1 MSHRSSKSLI
11 AKFICTTQHA
21 CAALPFR
28 ISRKPAF
35 AAQPRRCAVRLCLTG
50 RRPLEFLGGCA
61 SHSASYGLGRL
72 LTTTA
77 TLVLL
82 LFFVAPQTRVFA
94 KKRVPP
100 GGRIAV
106 VIDERLSA
114 LRAAPDLTAK
124 LLERLSRGHLV
135 SIRGEK
141 MTADGLKFYRVAL
154 SSRTLGW
161 VQSDAVVVPWRAG
174 DDRRLLTLIENS
186 DDFDRIVRAKTFLD
200 AFPQSLLRP
209 KVLAMYAGEAEDV
222 AEKLTRD
229 AGRRFAKNEL
239 PPIGVPEFSYYLNY
253 NGLDRYNREGITFLF
268 DRTTKKFSYNG
279 AAWREIL
286 KRYPNSP
293 EAAEARKHLDAL
305 ANKTAK

>member
-1 MSHRSSKSLI
+1 MSHRSFKRLI
-11 AKFICTTQHA
+11 GIST
-21 CAALPFR
+21 LPLL
-28 ISRKPAF
+28 AF
-35 AAQPRRCAVRLCLTG
+35 
-50 RRPLEFLGGCA
+50 F
-61 SHSASYGLGRL
+61 SFSN
-72 LTTTA
+72 
-77 TLVLL
+77 VL
-82 LFFVAPQTRVFA
+82 A

-100 GGRIAV
+100 GGRVAV
-106 VIDERLSA
+106 VVDERLSA

-124 LLERLSRGHLV
+124 LLERLSRGHMV

-141 MTADGLKFYRVAL
+141 TTADGLKFYRVAL
-154 SSRTLGW
+154 SSRTFGW
-161 VQSDAVVVPWRAG
+161 LQSDCVVVPWRAG

-186 DDFDRIVRAKTFLD
+186 DEFDRIVRAKTFLD

-209 KVLAMYAGEAEDV
+209 KVLAMYAGEAEEV

-239 PPIGVPEFSYYLNY
+239 PPIGAPEFSYYLNY

-268 DRTTKKFSYNG
+268 DRTTKKFSYDG

-286 KRYPNSP
+286 KRYPNGP

-305 ANKTAK
+305 GAAKIR

>member
-1 MSHRSSKSLI
+1 MSPNSIKILI
-11 AKFICTTQHA
+11 ADLISTAQHVY
-21 CAALPFR
+21 AALPPR
-28 ISRKPAF
+28 CAIRAGSPAG
-35 AAQPRRCAVRLCLTG
+35 QPRWGASLCPAVLCRFKSLGGYASISALSLLLCLQY
-50 RRPLEFLGGCA
+50 
-61 SHSASYGLGRL
+61 SQS
-72 LTTTA
+72 TA
-77 TLVLL
+77 L
-82 LFFVAPQTRVFA
+82 A

-114 LRAAPDLTAK
+114 LRTAPDITAK
-124 LLERLSRGHLV
+124 LIERLSRGHLV
-135 SIRGEK
+135 SIRGERT
-141 MTADGLKFYRVAL
+141 TADGLKFYRVAL
-154 SSRTLGW
+154 SSRTFGW

-186 DDFDRIVRAKTFLD
+186 DEFDRIVRAKTFLD

-209 KVLAMYAGEAEDV
+209 RVLTMYATEAEET

-239 PPIGVPEFSYYLNY
+239 PPVGAPEFSYYLNY

-268 DRTTKKFSYNG
+268 DRATKKFSYDG

-286 KRYPNSP
+286 KKYPTSS
-293 EAAEARKHLDAL
+293 EAVEARKHLDAL
-305 ANKTAK
+305 GGVKTK